1 MKKHFETK
9 TLLLVTLIVVGVC
22 VRKATVAT
30 MPQKMTV
37 EERLVNFKARSGF
50 EGIVSPSGKDVHRR
64 CACGKATA
72 SLDNPVC
79 VHCEKASGLWRR
91 GKRTR
96 EYERRGDEA
105 REESRAPKASYQAP
119 PAEPVRYLQ
128 CRTKNCGHQAKRRGT
143 LCQSCYIAA
152 DPETRACPVC
162 KKAPRCTTQACGICH
177 TCMVKIDRA
186 AGRLWEVSGGHMALA
201 CSALAQR
208 GMEADSE
215 RDANQLLEALEAGAL
230 VSEAVNHSVFNS

>member
-1 MKKHFETK
+1 MWW
-9 TLLLVTLIVVGVC
+9 VDVS
-22 VRKATVAT
+22 KAALAT
-30 MPQKMTV
+30 MPQKMTT
-37 EERLVNFKARSGF
+37 EERLANFEARCGF
-50 EGIVSPSGKDVHRR
+50 PGIVSPSGKDVHRR

-72 SLDNPVC
+72 SLHNPVC
-79 VHCEKASGLWRR
+79 VHCEKASGKWHR

-96 EYERRGDEA
+96 EYEKRGDEA
-105 REESRAPKASYQAP
+105 REEPRTPQLLCQAP
-119 PAEPVRYLQ
+119 PAEPVRYLP

-162 KKAPRCTTQACGICH
+162 KKASRCTTQACGICH
-177 TCMVKIDRA
+177 SCMAKIDRA
-186 AGRLWEVSGGHMALA
+186 ASRLWEVSGGHMALA

-208 GMEADSE
+208 GMEADNQ

-230 VSEAVNHSVFNS
+230 VSEAANGSAFNP

>member
-1 MKKHFETK
+1 
-9 TLLLVTLIVVGVC
+9 
-22 VRKATVAT
+22 
-30 MPQKMTV
+30 MPAKMTID
-37 EERLVNFKARSGF
+37 ERLSNFKGRYGF

-96 EYERRGDEA
+96 EYEKRGNEA
-105 REESRAPKASYQAP
+105 REQQPAPMVSYRAQ
-119 PAEPVRYLQ
+119 PAEPVRHLQ

-162 KKAPRCTTQACGICH
+162 KKASRCNTQACGICH

-186 AGRLWEVSGGHMALA
+186 ASRLWEVSGGHMALA

-208 GMEADSE
+208 GMEADNE

-230 VSEAVNHSVFNS
+230 VSEAINDSVFNS